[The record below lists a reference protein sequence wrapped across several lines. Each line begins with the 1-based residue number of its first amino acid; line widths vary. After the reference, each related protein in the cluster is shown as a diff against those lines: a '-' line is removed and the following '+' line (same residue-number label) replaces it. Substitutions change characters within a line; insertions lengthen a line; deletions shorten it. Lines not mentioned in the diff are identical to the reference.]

1 VFEPRTVL
9 AAYLVGTI
17 VTTAAAYLPA
27 RRAAKVPPVAA
38 MRDVELTPTG
48 HLRRR
53 TLIGGVLVALG
64 AALILV
70 GLRAGGSRALASVG
84 LGAAAVF
91 LGVATLS
98 PLISRPLMRFIG
110 APFALMFGSVGR
122 MSRENARRAPRRTSA
137 TAAALMIGL
146 ALVSAFS
153 VFGTSI
159 KTSIRDLFG
168 ESLKADFIVTAGS
181 FNQQPFSP
189 VIANQIRALP
199 DVQAVSQLRF
209 AGVKIDDK
217 DANIQAMTQ
226 EGLTD
231 VLNLQRSDGRL
242 DLTGD
247 SLLVSKKVLGDRNW
261 KVGQTVPVVWAE
273 TGSRPLRI
281 AGTYEQNQLAGD
293 YLVSLTTYDANVTSR
308 LDQVVLVKA
317 RDGANLGAVRQAVD
331 QVVVPYP
338 NLDVRDQKE
347 FVAQNAKNINQVLG
361 LVTAL
366 LVFAIVIATIGIINT
381 LLLSVVE
388 RTREIGLLRAVG
400 LQRRQTRVLIRLEA
414 IMIAAYGGVLGLVV
428 GSFFGWALVS
438 AFTKQSQ
445 FGSFHYPFIQLI
457 VFLVVAMVLG
467 VLAAI
472 IPAWRASRTN
482 VLEAI
487 ATT

>member
-1 VFEPRTVL
+1 
-9 AAYLVGTI
+9 
-17 VTTAAAYLPA
+17 
-27 RRAAKVPPVAA
+27 
-38 MRDVELTPTG
+38 
-48 HLRRR
+48 
-53 TLIGGVLVALG
+53 
-64 AALILV
+64 
-70 GLRAGGSRALASVG
+70 
-84 LGAAAVF
+84 
-91 LGVATLS
+91 
-98 PLISRPLMRFIG
+98 
-110 APFALMFGSVGR
+110 
-122 MSRENARRAPRRTSA
+122 
-137 TAAALMIGL
+137 
-146 ALVSAFS
+146 
-153 VFGTSI
+153 
-159 KTSIRDLFG
+159 
-168 ESLKADFIVTAGS
+168 
-181 FNQQPFSP
+181 
-189 VIANQIRALP
+189 
-199 DVQAVSQLRF
+199 
-209 AGVKIDDK
+209 
-217 DANIQAMTQ
+217 
-226 EGLTD
+226 
-231 VLNLQRSDGRL
+231 
-242 DLTGD
+242 
-247 SLLVSKKVLGDRNW
+247 VSKKVLGDRNW